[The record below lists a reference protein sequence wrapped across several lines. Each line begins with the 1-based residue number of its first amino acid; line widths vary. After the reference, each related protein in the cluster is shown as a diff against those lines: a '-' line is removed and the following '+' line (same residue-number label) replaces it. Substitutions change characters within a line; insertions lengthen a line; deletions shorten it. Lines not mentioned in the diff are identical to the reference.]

1 MFQFRQAV
9 QEDMDGVL
17 ALYDQVIERF
27 QAQTGTMAW
36 RKGVYPTRANFQQA
50 IQAGALYLGEL
61 EGALAAGMII
71 TQGTDK
77 TYGDPPWQV
86 DAPDEATA
94 VIHTLGV
101 SPSCTGRGLALEMLE
116 GATRLAR
123 EKGWQALRLD
133 VLEHNCP
140 ALRLYERAGY
150 TYIAT
155 KQIWY
160 ESTGL
165 ANFLLYEYVI

>member
-1 MFQFRQAV
+1 MNIRQAGP
-9 QEDMDGVL
+9 EDLPAVS
-17 ALYDQVIERF
+17 ALYDEIIDLF
-27 QAQTGTMAW
+27 QSQTGTTAW
-36 RKGVYPTRANFQQA
+36 RKGVYPTEADFQRA
-50 IQAGALYLGEL
+50 IREGTLYVGEL
-61 EGALAAGMII
+61 DGSLAAGMII
-71 TQGTDK
+71 SQGTDK

-101 SPSCTGRGLALEMLE
+101 SPSRTGRGLALEMLE
-116 GATRLAR
+116 GAARLAR

-133 VLEHNCP
+133 VLEHNHP

>member
-1 MFQFRQAV
+1 MNIRQAV
-9 QEDMDGVL
+9 PGDLPAVN
-17 ALYDQVIERF
+17 ALYDEIIDLF
-27 QAQTGTMAW
+27 QSQTGTTAW
-36 RKGVYPTRANFQQA
+36 RKGVYPTVADFQRA
-50 IQAGALYLGEL
+50 IREGTLYVGEL
-61 EGALAAGMII
+61 DGSLAAGMII
-71 TQGTDK
+71 SQGTDK

-101 SPSCTGRGLALEMLE
+101 SPSRTGRGLALEMLE
-116 GATRLAR
+116 GAARLAR

-133 VLEHNCP
+133 VLEHNRP

>member
-1 MFQFRQAV
+1 MFHFRQAV

-36 RKGVYPTRANFQQA
+36 QKGVYPTRANFQQA

-61 EGALAAGMII
+61 EGRLAAGMVV

-77 TYGDPPWQV
+77 TYGNPPWRV
-86 DAPDEATA
+86 DAPDLETA

-101 SPSCTGRGLALEMLE
+101 SPDFAGQGLGLDMMRQ
-116 GATRLAR
+116 GAELAR
-123 EKGWQALRLD
+123 EKGWRALRLD
-133 VLEHNCP
+133 VLEDNAP
-140 ALRLYERAGY
+140 AQRFYERAGFV
-150 TYIAT
+150 YIQT

-165 ANFLLYEYVI
+165 ASFLLYEYAV